1 MLLQLSLAV
10 CWVEIN
16 YLIAVGGSEY
26 SWSFYSFANLI
37 YCSVCLFFSIEG
49 EREFFFGLATA
60 PAHVEDRLNDAWLQF
75 AEEHPCN
82 SDTETSELPQGM
94 QPAVALVG
102 SAAGDGG
109 SQQAS
114 YFQKETD
121 KGKPLKIAMEAM
133 IRGFKK
139 YVGEEEE
146 VVPSDECHHN
156 VAAWHNVPHP

>member
-1 MLLQLSLAV
+1 MIF
-10 CWVEIN
+10 C
-16 YLIAVGGSEY
+16 
-26 SWSFYSFANLI
+26 F
-37 YCSVCLFFSIEG
+37 CLFVEG

-75 AEEHPCN
+75 AEEQPCN
-82 SDTETSELPQGM
+82 TSESQQGM
-94 QPAVALVG
+94 QPADALMA

-109 SQQAS
+109 SQQAA
-114 YFQKETD
+114 YPEKKND

-146 VVPSDECHHN
+146 VDECHHN